1 LTDNYFTI
9 AACVR
14 AEIKVERSRFIG
26 TALPVSSK
34 TAAEEEYHLLQ
45 KKHYDA
51 THNCFAYVTGRG
63 DLDIVSRFSDD
74 GEPSG
79 TAGKQIYETIQSRKL
94 TDILVVVTRYYG
106 GVKLGTGGLSR
117 AYREGANAALD
128 QATVVECFLM
138 QTCKLIFAH
147 EHVSAVMRVM
157 SDFNL
162 KPIET
167 RYSEQVELTATIRLG
182 LFEQFRLAVIDRTHG
197 KAIVESIGEAHD

>member
-1 LTDNYFTI
+1 MIDNYFTI
-9 AACVR
+9 AACVQ
-14 AEIKVERSRFIG
+14 AEIKIERSRFIG

-45 KKHYDA
+45 KKYYDA
-51 THNCFAYVTGRG
+51 THNCFAYVTGKN
-63 DLDIVSRFSDD
+63 LDNVFRFSDD

-94 TDILVVVTRYYG
+94 TDILVVVTRYFG
-106 GVKLGTGGLSR
+106 GVKLGTGGLGR
-117 AYREGANAALD
+117 AYREAANAALD
-128 QATVVECFLM
+128 QAKVVEYFLM

-147 EHVSAVMRVM
+147 EQVSAVMRVM

-167 RYSEQVELTATIRLG
+167 HYGEQVELIATIRLG

-197 KAIVESIGEAHD
+197 KAIVEYIGAGA

>member
-1 LTDNYFTI
+1 MIDNYFTI
-9 AACVR
+9 AACVL
-14 AEIKVERSRFIG
+14 AEIKIERSRFIG

-45 KKHYDA
+45 KKYYDA
-51 THNCFAYVTGRG
+51 THNCFAYVIGKN
-63 DLDIVSRFSDD
+63 LDNVFRFSDD

-94 TDILVVVTRYYG
+94 TDILVVVTRYFG
-106 GVKLGTGGLSR
+106 GVKLGTGGLGR
-117 AYREGANAALD
+117 AYREAANAALD

-138 QTCKLIFAH
+138 QPCKLIFAH
-147 EHVSAVMRVM
+147 EQVSAVMKVM

-167 RYSEQVELTATIRLG
+167 HYGEQVELTATIRLG
-182 LFEQFRLAVIDRTHG
+182 LFEQFRLAIIDRTHG
-197 KAIVESIGEAHD
+197 KAIVESVGAGA

>member
-1 LTDNYFTI
+1 MIDNYFTI
-9 AACVR
+9 AACVQ
-14 AEIKVERSRFIG
+14 AEIKIERSRFIG

-45 KKHYDA
+45 KKYHDA
-51 THNCFAYVTGRG
+51 THNCFAYATGSG
-63 DLDIVSRFSDD
+63 LDTVFRFSDD

-94 TDILVVVTRYYG
+94 TDILVVVTRYFG
-106 GVKLGTGGLSR
+106 GVKLGTGGLGR
-117 AYREGANAALD
+117 AYREAANAALD

-138 QTCKLIFAH
+138 QPCKLIFAH
-147 EHVSAVMRVM
+147 EQVSAVMKVM

-167 RYSEQVELTATIRLG
+167 HYGEQVEVTATIRLG

-197 KAIVESIGEAHD
+197 KAIVESLGAGT

>member
-1 LTDNYFTI
+1 MTDNYFTI
-9 AACVR
+9 AACVQ
-14 AEIKVERSRFIG
+14 AEIKIERSRFIG

-45 KKHYDA
+45 KKYYDA
-51 THNCFAYVTGRG
+51 THNCFACVTGNG
-63 DLDIVSRFSDD
+63 LDIVFRFSDD

-79 TAGKQIYETIQSRKL
+79 TAGKQIYESIQSRKL
-94 TDILVVVTRYYG
+94 TDILVVVTRYFG
-106 GVKLGTGGLSR
+106 GVRLGTGGLSR
-117 AYREGANAALD
+117 AYREAANVALD

-147 EHVSAVMRVM
+147 EQVSAVMKVM

-167 RYSEQVELTATIRLG
+167 HYGEQVELTATIRLG
-182 LFEQFRLAVIDRTHG
+182 LFEQFCLTIIDRTHG
-197 KAIVESIGEAHD
+197 KAIVESIGAGA